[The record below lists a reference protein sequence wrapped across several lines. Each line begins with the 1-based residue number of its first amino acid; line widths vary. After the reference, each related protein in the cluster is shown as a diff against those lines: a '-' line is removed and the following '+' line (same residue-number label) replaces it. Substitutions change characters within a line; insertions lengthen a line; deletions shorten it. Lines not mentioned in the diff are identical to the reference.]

1 MNPSDIP
8 RWLDEHGGADGPP
21 QTDANGVTTH
31 RARDGSYVTVY
42 NGQVRMIGH
51 GAPAGAPVNT
61 EPTAAPAAGRGSGA
75 MNHAE
80 LDAYI
85 AAQAPGG
92 DVNNWEFNRGTKTKE
107 IQSAAGT
114 RTVQVPFVQWID
126 RKTGRTLEYEV
137 QPGGGSYTEVF
148 NGVKPENKKDMQ
160 STNDGPPGG
169 KPYIDEEGPN
179 GRRLGWNPAT
189 KQYDR
194 DLGPSPSAQKG
205 PNVERKTITRNGK
218 VYIQVE
224 TKNPDGTS
232 SLHFEDQQ
240 GNKVSLPDEVKA
252 GDTKTESVKGSDGRI
267 YTRVTTVSAD
277 GQATTVK
284 NFGPDGKQVNEI
296 PGEGPSRP
304 TVSGPPLP
312 QIVLGASQDAARTY
326 KEQLQEG
333 VAAGRWSQAWADSRW
348 KEFME
353 VANLAVSE
361 AATRQRNEESQRNAE
376 FNIANARMGSM
387 NTATSNALTFVNNI
401 NGYLPAGSNLG
412 GQAFAAL
419 LGLNML
425 QSQMSGMNRIDP
437 RRAPPQLTPAEISNP
452 AALQAR
458 REQVQAQVQ
467 QASAPPVRDDYRTN
481 PGQSPAPAPAPSP
494 APARV
499 APGQSPPAVPVRNP
513 ALVNTD
519 PFDGATPV
527 AAPAPAP
534 APAMSEPAPPD
545 PFVGGRV
552 LPQPPAEQGGPDP
565 MDAAPPPA
573 PYEETVTVRHRGLR
587 GTRTVT
593 RAYWEHYKAQHPWLS
608 NMWVEGPAE
617 PGAPPA
623 PTTLDP
629 SVPYPSNNDPNSEG
643 VPQPVPEI
651 RDPIDP
657 TPPAVQK
664 AMPNP
669 AGEWAALAPMAP
681 MPAPTQQQQQA
692 PTGWGEPVAARRARI
707 ASMPPWRLS
716 EDDLAW
722 AEQNGFGQEA
732 WGVPGRVA

>member
-1 MNPSDIP
+1 MNQQEVEQWIAANGGPGRVQYKRSTQRLKNPARMMTLADGSDNPSYD
-8 RWLDEHGGADGPP
+8 
-21 QTDANGVTTH
+21 
-31 RARDGSYVTVY
+31 
-42 NGQVRMIGH
+42 
-51 GAPAGAPVNT
+51 
-61 EPTAAPAAGRGSGA
+61 PTAPEWIDVSEEKWVAVDAEGKPTG
-75 MNHAE
+75 AE
-80 LDAYI
+80 LHARRRPDGTFDVLN
-85 AAQAPGG
+85 QANANPSRPTAGG
-92 DVNNWEFNRGTKTKE
+92 ET
-107 IQSAAGT
+107 
-114 RTVQVPFVQWID
+114 
-126 RKTGRTLEYEV
+126 
-137 QPGGGSYTEVF
+137 
-148 NGVKPENKKDMQ
+148 
-160 STNDGPPGG
+160 GPPGG

-284 NFGPDGKQVNEI
+284 NFGPDGKQVSEI

-304 TVSGPPLP
+304 TVAGPPLP

-348 KEFME
+348 TEFME

-387 NTATSNALTFVNNI
+387 NTATANALTFVNNI

-425 QSQMSGMNRIDP
+425 QSQMSGMNKIDP
-437 RRAPPQLTPAEISNP
+437 RRAPPTLTPAEISNP

-458 REQVQAQVQ
+458 REQVQTQVQ
-467 QASAPPVRDDYRTN
+467 QAAAPPVRDDYRTN
-481 PGQSPAPAPAPSP
+481 PGQP
-494 APARV
+494 
-499 APGQSPPAVPVRNP
+499 
-513 ALVNTD
+513 
-519 PFDGATPV
+519 

-534 APAMSEPAPPD
+534 TPAPVAPAPQPLSPGQAGMMSPVPDAENPPVPAQAPIEPAPPALGSA
-545 PFVGGRV
+545 PAPAPAEAPPAGPPLTESGQRV
-552 LPQPPAEQGGPDP
+552 AEQGTVILRHRVTGETRV
-565 MDAAPPPA
+565 MTRYQWEQEQARAGLLGRAANMLWEEVGGAAPD
-573 PYEETVTVRHRGLR
+573 
-587 GTRTVT
+587 RTVPPI
-593 RAYWEHYKAQHPWLS
+593 QGPL
-608 NMWVEGPAE
+608 VEEQAPE
-617 PGAPPA
+617 P
-623 PTTLDP
+623 
-629 SVPYPSNNDPNSEG
+629 E
-643 VPQPVPEI
+643 PQPSGGAFPPLPVVPRAGTE
-651 RDPIDP
+651 
-657 TPPAVQK
+657 AGGNVQK

-681 MPAPTQQQQQA
+681 MPAPTQQQQQT
-692 PTGWGEPVAARRARI
+692 PTGWGEPVAVRRARI
-707 ASMPPWRLS
+707 AATPPWRLS
-716 EDDLAW
+716 EDDIAW
-722 AEQNGFGQEA
+722 SEQNGFGQEA